1 MEVAAGYVL
10 DSVLEE
16 VLLDAGRRVKVF
28 LTVPKPQLL
37 VEVEAPSIKLALI
50 CDASGMTAT
59 R

>member
-16 VLLDAGRRVKVF
+16 VFLDAGRHVKVF
-28 LTVPKPQLL
+28 LTVPEPQLL
-37 VEVEAPSIKLALI
+37 VEVEAPGVKFALI
-50 CDASGMTAT
+50 CDTGGMTAT